1 MAKALPCRHRP
12 HTRRSGR
19 VFAGRTLFR
28 GDHSHTTAVN
38 RLGYT
43 SLIALFLWWYG
54 PTTICPVPSR
64 SMEYDAS
71 SPLKNEKITVYLTEQ
86 F

>member
-1 MAKALPCRHRP
+1 MATPLPCRHRP

-28 GDHSHTTAVN
+28 EPFPYQTAVN

-43 SLIALFLWWYG
+43 SLGAVFLWRYG
-54 PTTICPVPSR
+54 STTICPVPSR

-71 SPLKNEKITVYLTEQ
+71 APGQWWLIVA
-86 F
+86 